1 MDERIKKRLRFALAA
16 AVTSAIPTADILAHG
31 AGSFQFALKDGSMLE
46 VTRDGIFQFDGDL
59 RKPVEPGLLVHEEDQ
74 KTRLAG
80 STDFSKLAFVNGAGH
95 ADFWIPDPVPAKKGI
110 SKNFQKQRGKINTQ
124 KLQRRRPI
132 QRRTIRRR
140 P

>member
-1 MDERIKKRLRFALAA
+1 MDERIKKRLQFALAA
-16 AVTSAIPTADILAHG
+16 AVTSAIPTADVLAHG
-31 AGSFQFALKDGSMLE
+31 ANSFQFTLKDGSMLE
-46 VTRDGIFQFDGDL
+46 VTREGIFQFDGDL
-59 RKPVEPGLLVHEEDQ
+59 RVSVKPGQLVHEDDQ
-74 KTRLAG
+74 RTRLAG
-80 STDFSKLAFVNGAGH
+80 PPKFNNIAFVNGAGH

-110 SKNFQKQRGKINTQ
+110 SKNFQKQRGKIKTQ